1 MRNKAAAAALG
12 GEEAEQINS
21 GAAESPMSAAIK
33 AFKSD
38 VTLGG
43 GGMGVA
49 DGRWEGGGG
58 RRRNIQVSC
67 RISFWNDS
75 RPSTIT
81 PTIKKKRGRGLSLSV
96 VRLHDQQLIE
106 EMKLHSRFV
115 LLQPPLKAAATA
127 TAL

>member
-49 DGRWEGGGG
+49 EGRWEGGGG
-58 RRRNIQVSC
+58 RRRAEEKYSSQLQDLVLERLSSLDNHSD
-67 RISFWNDS
+67 N
-75 RPSTIT
+75 
-81 PTIKKKRGRGLSLSV
+81 KKKTGAGPLAV
-96 VRLHDQQLIE
+96 
-106 EMKLHSRFV
+106 SR
-115 LLQPPLKAAATA
+115 QAA
-127 TAL
+127 